1 MFSYELGVILL
12 MLVLNAVFTAYEMGL
27 ATISRA
33 RIAVLVNE
41 RKKGAEAAAF
51 MKDRMEA
58 SLAVIQLGV
67 TLFTTIAAA
76 TGGVGAQDAFA
87 PYLAIHWHIS
97 MMLAKVVAATLVIIP
112 LTIVTIIFVEL
123 VPKMFAINNKE
134 WIVLRLSPY
143 MRYLAKIIDPL
154 VSVIEFVVKKMLA
167 VISRMQPETRDAQL
181 PWIHELRAAVSLAR
195 TSKLMGEREEK
206 IVLAAAHLSSHS
218 ARDIMIPVKDISA
231 IYVGTPLPHALVQAH
246 LDMHTRFPICM
257 VENDPQT
264 IERYLNFKD
273 IVSALR
279 INPSD
284 PTIKGISRPITR
296 VKEDMPLPK
305 LLEMMIQEK
314 THIVIVVSA
323 DNAVLGMIT
332 LEDIIEEL
340 VGEIEDEF
348 DRLPTHI
355 HPCPS
360 GWIMG
365 GGVPVTTAVS
375 NLGLDW
381 SEKFPGKVPT
391 LAEWCVQ
398 TFGAALKG
406 AEDFDYDGLRI
417 TPRKFRRKKLQEA
430 IVSLASSKP

>member
-1 MFSYELGVILL
+1 MFSYELGVIIL
-12 MLVLNAVFTAYEMGL
+12 MLILNAIFTAYEMGL
-27 ATISRA
+27 ATISRS
-33 RIAVLVNE
+33 RIAILVNE
-41 RKKGAEAAAF
+41 HKKGATDAAF

-87 PYLAIHWHIS
+87 PYLAQNWHIS
-97 MMLAKVVAATLVIIP
+97 MALAKVVAVTFVIIP
-112 LTIVTIIFVEL
+112 LTFVTIIFVEL
-123 VPKMFAINNKE
+123 VPKMFALSNKE
-134 WIVLRLSPY
+134 WIVLRLSPVI
-143 MRYLAKIIDPL
+143 RILAKIIDPL
-154 VSVIEFVVKKMLA
+154 VSVIEFVVKKLVA
-167 VISRMQPETRDAQL
+167 AIARMQPETRDAQI
-181 PWIHELRAAVSLAR
+181 PWLHELRAAVSLAR

-206 IVLAAAHLSSHS
+206 IVLAAAHLSSHLV
-218 ARDIMIPVKDISA
+218 RDIMLPAQDISM
-231 IYVGTPLPHALVQAH
+231 IYVGSTLSHALVKAH

-279 INPSD
+279 VNPSD

-296 VKEDMPLPK
+296 VKEDMPLSK

-323 DNAVLGMIT
+323 ENVVLGMIT

-355 HPCPS
+355 HPAGV

-365 GGVPVTTAVS
+365 GGVLMTTVAS

-381 SEKFPGKVPT
+381 SEKFTGRVPT
-391 LAEWCVQ
+391 LAEWCNQ
-398 TFGAALKG
+398 TFGSPISG
-406 AEDFDYDGLRI
+406 GETIESDNLRVV
-417 TPRKFRRKKLQEA
+417 PRKFRRKKLQEA
-430 IVSLASSKP
+430 IVTLVPSNS

>member
-1 MFSYELGVILL
+1 MFSYELGVIIL
-12 MLVLNAVFTAYEMGL
+12 MLILNAIFTAYEMGL
-27 ATISRA
+27 ATISRS
-33 RIAVLVNE
+33 RIAIFVNE
-41 RKKGAEAAAF
+41 HKKGATDAAF

-87 PYLAIHWHIS
+87 PYLAQHWHIS
-97 MMLAKVVAATLVIIP
+97 MALAKVTAVTFVIIP
-112 LTIVTIIFVEL
+112 LTLVTIVFVEL
-123 VPKMFAINNKE
+123 VPKMFALSNKE
-134 WIVLRLSPY
+134 WIVLRLSPF
-143 MRYLAKIIDPL
+143 MKILAKIIDPL
-154 VSVIEFVVKKMLA
+154 VSVIEFVVKKIVA
-167 VISRMQPETRDAQL
+167 AIARMQPETRDAQL
-181 PWIHELRAAVSLAR
+181 PWLHELRAAVSLAR

-206 IVLAAAHLSSHS
+206 IVLAAAHLSSHLV
-218 ARDIMIPVKDISA
+218 RDIMLPAQDISM
-231 IYVGTPLPHALVQAH
+231 IYVGNTLSHALVKAH

-279 INPSD
+279 VNPSD

-296 VKEDMPLPK
+296 VREDMPLSK

-314 THIVIVVSA
+314 THIVIIVSA
-323 DNAVLGMIT
+323 ENVVLGMIT

-355 HPCPS
+355 HPAGV

-365 GGVPVTTAVS
+365 GGVLMTTVAS

-381 SEKFPGKVPT
+381 SAKFTGRVPT
-391 LAEWCVQ
+391 LAEWCNQ
-398 TFGAALKG
+398 TFGAPLKG
-406 AEDFDYDGLRI
+406 GETIESDNLRVV
-417 TPRKFRRKKLQEA
+417 PRKFRRKKLQEA
-430 IVSLASSKP
+430 IVSVISS